1 MSKKGYSFGTF
12 QGGFVPSL
20 LTILGVI
27 MYLRFGWV
35 LGNAGLVPTLITV
48 EQYRLYFKRLIDRIS
63 ALPATALVMASED
76 IEFEQLFIK

>member
-12 QGGFVPSL
+12 QGVFVPSL

-48 EQYRLYFKRLIDRIS
+48 EQYRLYFERLIDKIS

-76 IEFEQLFIK
+76 IEFEQLFIE